1 MLKGKL
7 VNLKGTVK
15 KTHLKIFRSKCK
27 ESAPLGK
34 WFRVKMAAIMMGKMI
49 MRMALRMN
57 GWHGRMMTMKMEMLG
72 KVEVVVSKDLVGKVE
87 VEVVSKVEVEVLSR
101 LVMALMGEMLVAMA
115 MEEAMVMV
123 EAMVWVGGRAMT
135 TMAMMV
141 GVIVEVVVE
150 VVAAVE
156 VPSASSNR

>member
-1 MLKGKL
+1 MTFSHVVGVLSVGVRMYVANNVHMNK
-7 VNLKGTVK
+7 
-15 KTHLKIFRSKCK
+15 
-27 ESAPLGK
+27 
-34 WFRVKMAAIMMGKMI
+34 VKMAAMMMGKMT

-72 KVEVVVSKDLVGKVE
+72 KVKVVVSKDLVGKVE
-87 VEVVSKVEVEVLSR
+87 VEVVSKVEVDVVSMV
-101 LVMALMGEMLVAMA
+101 VMALMGEMLVAMV
-115 MEEAMVMV
+115 ME
-123 EAMVWVGGRAMT
+123 EAMVWVGVRAMM

-156 VPSASSNR
+156 APSASSNR